1 MSNESPRGSGDE
13 ACPESTPPEDVQ
25 QAHDSGESE
34 DGRERLHKFL
44 ASTGA
49 GSRRECETFIAQ
61 GRVSVN
67 GRTVSKMGVKV
78 DPDRDLV
85 LLDGE
90 RVRSE
95 SRVYYVLNKPSGY
108 ICTNSD
114 ERARPRAVDLIKDE
128 KRIYTVGRLDA
139 DSTGLV
145 LLTNDGGIANIVCH
159 PRYRIE
165 KRYQV
170 HVRGNVNREQV
181 AKVEAGV
188 WLAEGRSSPAT
199 VKPIGR
205 NPKRGETILE
215 MTLFEG
221 RNREIRRVFAK
232 VGLTVR
238 RLQRTSIGPLEL
250 GELEPGAYRKLRA
263 HELKFVGEAEQ
274 MYRANQA
281 AWDAELPAEERRP
294 RRRPQ
299 GQGQAGGDRPRTGR
313 PDPGT
318 PPGRGVG
325 RAPAEVAR
333 ARVARPWGARGVG
346 RAVPGGTAGPSPS
359 AADVGPTR
367 RGAARARIVPSV
379 RRRHAPPPTARPNT
393 AGGDARTSASPPR
406 GRRSGPRPGFPNPC
420 APRGDPLRRA
430 YNRRFHAP
438 IAQWIEHRPPE
449 PGIGV
454 RIPVGVPDPATRR
467 PSEAAGFHCAR
478 AVLPPRLDTQ
488 PTRRSPDGPMGR
500 PA

>member
-1 MSNESPRGSGDE
+1 MAGVRCTETPHGAMPRGGEAEEMAKATPRDSGDE
-13 ACPESTPPEDVQ
+13 ARPDRAPSG
-25 QAHDSGESE
+25 QANETDE
-34 DGRERLHKFL
+34 GRERLHKFL

-78 DPDRDLV
+78 DPDRDTV
-85 LLDGE
+85 MLDGE
-90 RVRSE
+90 RVRPE

-114 ERARPRAVDLIKDE
+114 ERGRPRAVDLIKDA

-170 HVRGNVNREQV
+170 HVRGDVNRAQV

-199 VKPIGR
+199 VRPIGR

-250 GELEPGAYRKLRA
+250 GELKPGSSRKLNRG
-263 HELKFVGEAEQ
+263 ELKFVGEAEK
-274 MYRANQA
+274 MYLANQA

-299 GQGQAGGDRPRTGR
+299 GQGGDRPRTGR
-313 PDPGT
+313 PDPRNAPRQGSRQGG
-318 PPGRGVG
+318 GRGRQGSGQGGGQGWDGGSFPKRG
-325 RAPAEVAR
+325 RR
-333 ARVARPWGARGVG
+333 RSDQ
-346 RAVPGGTAGPSPS
+346 GGG
-359 AADVGPTR
+359 
-367 RGAARARIVPSV
+367 GAARPQGGGAS
-379 RRRHAPPPTARPNT
+379 RP
-393 AGGDARTSASPPR
+393 AAD
-406 GRRSGPRPGFPNPC
+406 
-420 APRGDPLRRA
+420 
-430 YNRRFHAP
+430 
-438 IAQWIEHRPPE
+438 
-449 PGIGV
+449 
-454 RIPVGVPDPATRR
+454 R
-467 PSEAAGFHCAR
+467 PSE
-478 AVLPPRLDTQ
+478 
-488 PTRRSPDGPMGR
+488 RRRRR
-500 PA
+500 PAD

>member
-1 MSNESPRGSGDE
+1 MAGVRCTETPHGAMPRGGEAEEMAKATPRDSGDE
-13 ACPESTPPEDVQ
+13 ARPDRAPSG
-25 QAHDSGESE
+25 QANETDE
-34 DGRERLHKFL
+34 GRERLHKFL

-78 DPDRDLV
+78 DPDRDTV
-85 LLDGE
+85 MLDGE
-90 RVRSE
+90 RVRPE

-114 ERARPRAVDLIKDE
+114 ERGRPRAVDLIKDA

-170 HVRGNVNREQV
+170 HVRGDVNRAQV

-199 VKPIGR
+199 VRPIGR

-250 GELEPGAYRKLRA
+250 GELKPGSSRKLNLG
-263 HELKFVGEAEQ
+263 ELKFVGEAEK
-274 MYRANQA
+274 MYLANQA

-299 GQGQAGGDRPRTGR
+299 GQGGDRPRTGR
-313 PDPGT
+313 PDPRNAPRQGSRQGG
-318 PPGRGVG
+318 GRGRQGSGQGGGQGWDGGSFPKRG
-325 RAPAEVAR
+325 RR
-333 ARVARPWGARGVG
+333 RSDQ
-346 RAVPGGTAGPSPS
+346 GGG
-359 AADVGPTR
+359 
-367 RGAARARIVPSV
+367 GAARPQGGGAS
-379 RRRHAPPPTARPNT
+379 RP
-393 AGGDARTSASPPR
+393 AAD
-406 GRRSGPRPGFPNPC
+406 
-420 APRGDPLRRA
+420 
-430 YNRRFHAP
+430 
-438 IAQWIEHRPPE
+438 
-449 PGIGV
+449 
-454 RIPVGVPDPATRR
+454 R
-467 PSEAAGFHCAR
+467 PSE
-478 AVLPPRLDTQ
+478 
-488 PTRRSPDGPMGR
+488 RRRRR
-500 PA
+500 PAD

>member
-1 MSNESPRGSGDE
+1 MAKATPRDPGDE
-13 ACPESTPPEDVQ
+13 ARSEGAP
-25 QAHDSGESE
+25 SGKSQEAD

-67 GRTVSKMGVKV
+67 GHTVVKMGVKV
-78 DPDRDLV
+78 DPDSDRI

-90 RVRSE
+90 RVQPE
-95 SRVYYVLNKPSGY
+95 SRVYYLMNKPAGY

-114 ERARPRAVDLIKDE
+114 ERGRPRAVDLIRDT

-159 PRYRIE
+159 PRYRVE

-238 RLQRTSIGPLEL
+238 RLQRTSIGPLVL
-250 GELEPGAYRKLRA
+250 GDLVPGAYRKLSRA
-263 HELKFVGEAEQ
+263 DLVFVGEAEQ
-274 MYRANQA
+274 MYLANQA

-299 GQGQAGGDRPRTGR
+299 GGGGGRPRSSGGGKQGPRRDSGRDAGRDARQGGGSRGPGWDGASFPKRGRRRVDPGQAGD
-313 PDPGT
+313 
-318 PPGRGVG
+318 
-325 RAPAEVAR
+325 
-333 ARVARPWGARGVG
+333 GA
-346 RAVPGGTAGPSPS
+346 
-359 AADVGPTR
+359 
-367 RGAARARIVPSV
+367 
-379 RRRHAPPPTARPNT
+379 
-393 AGGDARTSASPPR
+393 
-406 GRRSGPRPGFPNPC
+406 PRPE
-420 APRGDPLRRA
+420 RGGSS
-430 YNRRFHAP
+430 
-438 IAQWIEHRPPE
+438 RPAS
-449 PGIGV
+449 
-454 RIPVGVPDPATRR
+454 DR
-467 PSEAAGFHCAR
+467 PSEPRRRRR
-478 AVLPPRLDTQ
+478 AD
-488 PTRRSPDGPMGR
+488 
-500 PA
+500 

>member
-1 MSNESPRGSGDE
+1 MAGVRCTETPHGAMPRGGEAEEMAKATPRDSGDE
-13 ACPESTPPEDVQ
+13 ARPDRAPSG
-25 QAHDSGESE
+25 QANETDE
-34 DGRERLHKFL
+34 GRERLHKFL

-78 DPDRDLV
+78 DPDRDTV
-85 LLDGE
+85 MLDGE
-90 RVRSE
+90 RVRPE

-114 ERARPRAVDLIKDE
+114 ERGRPRAVDLIKDA

-170 HVRGNVNREQV
+170 HVRGDVNRAQV

-199 VKPIGR
+199 VRPIGR

-250 GELEPGAYRKLRA
+250 GELKPGSSRKLNLG
-263 HELKFVGEAEQ
+263 ELKFVGEAEK
-274 MYRANQA
+274 MYLANQA

-299 GQGQAGGDRPRTGR
+299 GQGGDRPRTGR
-313 PDPGT
+313 PDPRNAPRQGSRQGG
-318 PPGRGVG
+318 GRGRQG
-325 RAPAEVAR
+325 S
-333 ARVARPWGARGVG
+333 GQ
-346 RAVPGGTAGPSPS
+346 GGGQGWDGGSF
-359 AADVGPTR
+359 PTR
-367 RGAARARIVPSV
+367 GRRRSDQGGGGAARPQGGGAS
-379 RRRHAPPPTARPNT
+379 RP
-393 AGGDARTSASPPR
+393 AAD
-406 GRRSGPRPGFPNPC
+406 
-420 APRGDPLRRA
+420 
-430 YNRRFHAP
+430 
-438 IAQWIEHRPPE
+438 
-449 PGIGV
+449 
-454 RIPVGVPDPATRR
+454 R
-467 PSEAAGFHCAR
+467 PSE
-478 AVLPPRLDTQ
+478 
-488 PTRRSPDGPMGR
+488 RRRRR
-500 PA
+500 PAD

>member
-1 MSNESPRGSGDE
+1 MSNETPRDAGDE
-13 ACPESTPPEDVQ
+13 ERPERARRAPDSKPATDSQ
-25 QAHDSGESE
+25 QAADSKDAAHAEGD

-67 GRTVSKMGVKV
+67 GRTVSRMGVKV
-78 DPDRDLV
+78 DPERDTV

-95 SRVYYVLNKPSGY
+95 SRVYYLLNKPAGF

-114 ERARPRAVDLIKDE
+114 ERGRPRAVDLIHDE

-238 RLQRTSIGPLEL
+238 RLQRTSIGPLAL
-250 GELEPGAYRKLRA
+250 GDLKAGAYRKLGA
-263 HELKFVGEAEQ
+263 SELRFVGEAEQ
-274 MYRANQA
+274 MYLANRA

-294 RRRPQ
+294 RRRPLNT
-299 GQGQAGGDRPRTGR
+299 GGGGGSRPRTGR
-313 PDPGT
+313 PDSRQGA
-318 PPGRGVG
+318 GRGGDRDARQGGG
-325 RAPAEVAR
+325 RGRQAAGGRSREGT
-333 ARVARPWGARGVG
+333 GARG
-346 RAVPGGTAGPSPS
+346 PGW
-359 AADVGPTR
+359 D
-367 RGAARARIVPSV
+367 GASFPK
-379 RRRHAPPPTARPNT
+379 
-393 AGGDARTSASPPR
+393 R
-406 GRRSGPRPGFPNPC
+406 GRRRADQGSTGGGPARPQRPTPSRP
-420 APRGDPLRRA
+420 APDRPAERR
-430 YNRRFHAP
+430 R
-438 IAQWIEHRPPE
+438 
-449 PGIGV
+449 
-454 RIPVGVPDPATRR
+454 RR
-467 PSEAAGFHCAR
+467 PA
-478 AVLPPRLDTQ
+478 D
-488 PTRRSPDGPMGR
+488 
-500 PA
+500 